1 MYKCGKQRGGG
12 LVNVVTLGR
21 SALCGITGT
30 GLARTLAAGVMGS
43 RVQDRTGEPN
53 SCKPQRD
60 GPLFHMS
67 LAALHTPFGSSAQ
80 PQAHFFFFL
89 FSPPSLVMK
98 FRHQRGQKYV
108 HVVGNNAPSVGSA
121 PAFSSIC
128 FRSSLPLSSLCHTAV
143 GTHTGA
149 TEKRL
154 SCVNTWL
161 SLRVHS
167 HLIIGRE
174 GPNSWKVLR
183 SPKGR
188 GRGIALHVLFPK

>member
-67 LAALHTPFGSSAQ
+67 QAALHTP
-80 PQAHFFFFL
+80 L
-89 FSPPSLVMK
+89 
-98 FRHQRGQKYV
+98 
-108 HVVGNNAPSVGSA
+108 
-121 PAFSSIC
+121 
-128 FRSSLPLSSLCHTAV
+128 
-143 GTHTGA
+143 
-149 TEKRL
+149 
-154 SCVNTWL
+154 
-161 SLRVHS
+161 
-167 HLIIGRE
+167 
-174 GPNSWKVLR
+174 
-183 SPKGR
+183 GR
-188 GRGIALHVLFPK
+188 GTLAQTHSFFPSFFPEFGNEI